1 MYKNFNKKI
10 EGYLFS
16 PIELFVTVSIIILL
30 VFIVIENLS
39 VSRMKAYDA
48 LALKGYDKI
57 KLALYSNMSL
67 PNPVRKFMIQNMVGP
82 APLPEP
88 LEDVFLDEGVRLNY
102 LIRIAEKSKR
112 GQSKDLLRFEV
123 THKKGDRIYRY
134 TEVRG
139 ILTEQ
144 VISKSSLE

>member
-1 MYKNFNKKI
+1 
-10 EGYLFS
+10 
-16 PIELFVTVSIIILL
+16 
-30 VFIVIENLS
+30 
-39 VSRMKAYDA
+39 
-48 LALKGYDKI
+48 
-57 KLALYSNMSL
+57 
-67 PNPVRKFMIQNMVGP
+67 MIQNMVGP

-88 LEDVFLDEGVRLNY
+88 LEDVFLDEGVRLNF